1 MHSIMVIGGGLI
13 ALCVLTVI
21 AWWIGKGQSGTMVK
35 GAKIFVGAWFIVAA
49 INMAVG
55 VLHAGFTVAQEIPFF
70 VLVFGV
76 PALIAGGL
84 IWYFKRR

>member
-1 MHSIMVIGGGLI
+1 MHSIMLISGGLV
-13 ALCVLTVI
+13 ALCVLMAI
-21 AWWIGKGQSGTMVK
+21 SWWIGKGHRAAMIK
-35 GAKIFVGAWFIVAA
+35 GAKAFIGVWFIAAA

-70 VLVFGV
+70 ILVFGI
-76 PALIAGGL
+76 PAAIAAGL